1 MEDLDL
7 IMSSEM
13 AWTEGRTKVEN
24 VVRQDEMGA
33 EESTPETAAPDE
45 VSCWW
50 MSEILDVKKD
60 MSELQKSV
68 DCMWWARES
77 GGFVILLSR
86 EKRVFE
92 FC

>member
-1 MEDLDL
+1 M
-7 IMSSEM
+7 
-13 AWTEGRTKVEN
+13 EN
-24 VVRQDEMGA
+24 VVRQDERGA
-33 EESTPETAAPDE
+33 GESSPETAAPDG

-50 MSEILDVKKD
+50 ISEIFDMKKD

-68 DCMWWARES
+68 DCMWWGRES